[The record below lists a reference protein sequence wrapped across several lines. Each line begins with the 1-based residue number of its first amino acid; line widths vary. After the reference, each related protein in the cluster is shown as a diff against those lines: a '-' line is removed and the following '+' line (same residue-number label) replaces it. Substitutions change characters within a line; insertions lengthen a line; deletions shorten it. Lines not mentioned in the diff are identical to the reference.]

1 MSDQSSK
8 EQLSINFI
16 AREIGELV
24 EQKNK
29 DYGDAFVKVAE
40 ALKILYPD
48 GISPEQY
55 QDVAVL
61 IRVFDKMMRISHG
74 ASTEDPWK
82 DIAGYG
88 ILMDWY
94 NKKTTGS
101 SSLSG
106 EKPPISKKH
115 IKCPDNCIATF
126 CQIEATC
133 QICFKS
139 LLHNHIFI
147 DTKTKKWCHPECYD
161 KTFNQS

>member
-8 EQLSINFI
+8 EEVLDRIMEVELSISSI
-16 AREIGELV
+16 ARELGQLV

-29 DYGDAFVKVAE
+29 DYGDAFIKVSN

-94 NKKTTGS
+94 NKKPT
-101 SSLSG
+101 
-106 EKPPISKKH
+106 
-115 IKCPDNCIATF
+115 N
-126 CQIEATC
+126 
-133 QICFKS
+133 
-139 LLHNHIFI
+139 
-147 DTKTKKWCHPECYD
+147 KTI
-161 KTFNQS
+161 NQ